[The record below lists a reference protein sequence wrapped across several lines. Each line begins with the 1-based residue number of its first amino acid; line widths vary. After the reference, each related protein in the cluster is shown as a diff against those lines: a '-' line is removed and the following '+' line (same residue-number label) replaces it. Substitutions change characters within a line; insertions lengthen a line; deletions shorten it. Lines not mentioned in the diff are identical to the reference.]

1 MLNHKLSKN
10 VYVEKKLLGGLVD
23 HNFADK
29 FYRINT
35 YIYSDDD
42 GLQNADY
49 LKLVTVF
56 RGIRTCR
63 MV

>member
-1 MLNHKLSKN
+1 MSTLK
-10 VYVEKKLLGGLVD
+10 EKLLGGLVD